1 MKKCTRENFKLKLL
15 MVLYEWKEEELLN
28 ESNLTERGCG

>member
-15 MVLYEWKEEELLN
+15 RILYEWKEEELLN
-28 ESNLTERGCG
+28 ESERRLSN